1 MTATL
6 FRATL
11 VLVLA
16 ASTAAFAQEGKK
28 RLVFPDPSATPL
40 PAPTAADQSDGDPR
54 VALERFFKS
63 LREGR
68 IDEAY
73 EELAADSVF
82 AAAPENFE
90 ELKQRTRAAI
100 DNFGPVL
107 GHEVVAGARIGD
119 RLFRQT
125 CISLNEDLPLRWRF
139 YFYRPEDKWKI
150 IDMRVD
156 DGIVELFDE
165 TERLRGG
172 R

>member
-1 MTATL
+1 MNPTRPAILAIALAT
-6 FRATL
+6 TI
-11 VLVLA
+11 A
-16 ASTAAFAQEGKK
+16 ADAQDTKK
-28 RLVFPDPSATPL
+28 RLVFPDPSASPQ
-40 PAPTAADQSDGDPR
+40 PAETSANAADGDPR
-54 VALERFFKS
+54 AALERFFAS
-63 LREGR
+63 LRDGR

-73 EELAADSVF
+73 NELAADSVF

-90 ELKQRTRAAI
+90 ELKERTRVAI

-139 YFYRPEDKWKI
+139 YFYRPGDKWKI

-165 TERLRGG
+165 AAPGRGG